1 MNQQMQVDDIADMQ
15 DEIADQMAEIEERQN
30 FFAEAAQ
37 DGKEDLMDE
46 LNELEALA
54 LEDEMDEISVPV
66 GGITAP
72 A

>member
-1 MNQQMQVDDIADMQ
+1 MQVDDIADMQ

-54 LEDEMDEISVPV
+54 LEDEMDEIAVPT